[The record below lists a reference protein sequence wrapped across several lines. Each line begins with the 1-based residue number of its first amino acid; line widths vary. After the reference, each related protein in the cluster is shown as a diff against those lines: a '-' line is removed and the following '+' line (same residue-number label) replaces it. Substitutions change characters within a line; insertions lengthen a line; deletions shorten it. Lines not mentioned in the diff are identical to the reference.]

1 MDRTMSWRSRRLV
14 IPGSNVPPKQLPA
27 CCSHDASPSSLSKP
41 GLFLILVLL
50 TTGKPAFSLVSAG

>member
-1 MDRTMSWRSRRLV
+1 MDRTMSWRSRRL
-14 IPGSNVPPKQLPA
+14 
-27 CCSHDASPSSLSKP
+27 